1 MKDDSPVQGDGQ
13 YRKEWM
19 AREIDRFIEL
29 EVRQGLSYEQHA
41 QLTEWLAE
49 YASIYGEEIEQ

>member
-19 AREIDRFIEL
+19 AREIDRFTAL
-29 EVRQGLSYEQHA
+29 EIRQGLSYEQQA

-49 YASIYGEEIEQ
+49 YAAICGEKIEQ